1 MDQTT
6 IGAHRLIDKAAKV
19 SVSGFV
25 DDTHTAATQL
35 FEHAVL

>member
-6 IGAHRLIDKAAKV
+6 TAAHRLIDKAEKV
-19 SVSGFV
+19 SVSGV